1 MTRVDIYKYAKD
13 RELVGNHNWRVEY
26 KYVRIGSKF
35 FRTHDLMEI
44 NILDEWNQNDADFG
58 ICGKI
63 SKFEK
68 FKIRFKLIMK
78 LLRQTK

>member
-35 FRTHDLMEI
+35 F
-44 NILDEWNQNDADFG
+44 
-58 ICGKI
+58 K
-63 SKFEK
+63 
-68 FKIRFKLIMK
+68 
-78 LLRQTK
+78 

>member
-44 NILDEWNQNDADFG
+44 NILDESNENDADFK

-63 SKFEK
+63 SRFKK
-68 FKIRFKLIMK
+68 IKIRFSLVMK

>member
-35 FRTHDLMEI
+35 FRSHDLM
-44 NILDEWNQNDADFG
+44 
-58 ICGKI
+58 
-63 SKFEK
+63 
-68 FKIRFKLIMK
+68 
-78 LLRQTK
+78 